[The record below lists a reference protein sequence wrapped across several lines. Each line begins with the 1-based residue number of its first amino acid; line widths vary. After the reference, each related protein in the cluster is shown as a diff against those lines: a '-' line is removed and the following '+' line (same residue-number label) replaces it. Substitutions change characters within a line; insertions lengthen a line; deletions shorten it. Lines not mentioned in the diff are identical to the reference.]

1 MVDMVAYYENSC
13 SDIVDFPVL
22 LVEEATKKHPEVTR
36 NDDCQD
42 LNFVLVQL

>member
-1 MVDMVAYYENSC
+1 MVDMVAYDENSC
-13 SDIVDFPVL
+13 SDIEDFPVL
-22 LVEEATKKHPEVTR
+22 LVEEATRKLPEVKR